1 MVARNG
7 PRFRRPI
14 RDQRLLDALDAL
26 EQEPYSGT
34 VWRSVREGR
43 DPLAC
48 WRPGGR
54 WDDGTIDVLYTSEMR
69 QAAIDERRFH
79 LYQGQPI
86 IPSRVRYELFEL
98 RVSLEAVMRFKN
110 LDDLAALRLDIQSYG
125 KLSYLERSQEYPCSQ
140 DIAEACSFLGA
151 DGISVPSARTPD
163 SNNLVIFCEQ
173 DTRIEKDIV
182 RTHGVLNFR

>member
-1 MVARNG
+1 MATRNG

-26 EQEPYSGT
+26 DQAPYSGT
-34 VWRSVREGR
+34 VWRCVREGR

-48 WRPGGR
+48 WRAGGR
-54 WDDGTIDVLYTSEMR
+54 WEDGTLDVLYTSETR

-98 RVSLEAVMRFKN
+98 KVSLEAITRFATLN
-110 LDDLAALRLDIQSYG
+110 DLAALQLDIQNYG
-125 KLSYLERSQEYPCSQ
+125 KLSYLDRSQEYPRSQ
-140 DIAEACSFLGA
+140 EIAEACAFLGA
-151 DGISVPSARTPD
+151 DGILVPSARTLG

-182 RTHGVLNFR
+182 REHGVIEFL

>member
-1 MVARNG
+1 MVAGYG
-7 PRFRRPI
+7 PRFLRQI
-14 RDQRLLDALDAL
+14 RDQRLLDTLDAL

-54 WDDGTIDVLYTSEMR
+54 WDDSTIDVLYTSETR

-98 RVSLEAVMRFKN
+98 RVSLEAVMRFETVEH
-110 LDDLAALRLDIQSYG
+110 LAALRFDIQSYG
-125 KLSYLERSQEYPCSQ
+125 RLSYLERSREYPGSQ
-140 DIAEACSFLGA
+140 EIAEACSFLGA
-151 DGISVPSARTPD
+151 DGILVPSARTPG

-182 RTHGVLNFR
+182 HAHGVLDFP